1 MISISIQF
9 EQNQGNTF
17 EMWIMMFLTHSL
29 SKQTNSFH
37 LFSLQNQ
44 YYFCLYSIMKSYK
57 LTMNDHTLVSD
68 KNPNTSE
75 LFLTHL
81 INLLQM

>member
-17 EMWIMMFLTHSL
+17 EMWIMMFLTHSF

-37 LFSLQNQ
+37 LFSLHNQ
-44 YYFCLYSIMKSYK
+44 YYFCLYSIMK
-57 LTMNDHTLVSD
+57 
-68 KNPNTSE
+68 
-75 LFLTHL
+75 
-81 INLLQM
+81 